1 MLNRYY
7 SGNFFRLYFL
17 FIVCSLVNIPRNA
30 IGQIPI
36 FVETFGNTAPGICDQ
51 GTFANGFVTSNG
63 TWIVTST
70 GNNDS
75 AANEWYI
82 SATEPGLS
90 INACATPGCY
100 LNSAFTKRTL
110 HVGNVPNSPNALT
123 ICLTGDCGAI
133 YDAGGFQ
140 TAVET
145 NKRVESPS
153 FLMTGQTTNLLV
165 FNYIEL
171 ADDLPLDEDKVEL
184 YFFDGNAWSPAVLA
198 DPPVTTVCGGSSVQW
213 EKFSV
218 LLPVLPADANV
229 KIGFLWKN
237 DNGGSGV
244 SPSFAVDSIIVYN
257 LGNMNANIIASD
269 TDICV
274 NTCIDFFTNAS
285 GPYNWIFNGA
295 SPSTSTLQNPPSICY
310 SSPGTY
316 SVQLII
322 GSDTS
327 NVSIAVNPCVAPT
340 TNFAASDTVF
350 CERTCITFSDLST
363 NGATGWSWS
372 FPGGIPSTSSSPSPP
387 PVCYDIPGLY
397 DVTLITFNQF
407 GSDTLVKTAYL
418 DVNVCPLPVADFS
431 SVPVQFCPQQCVS
444 FTNNSSN
451 GPITSYQ
458 WYFPGADTVTSSLA
472 NPTVCYSQEGLYDV
486 QLIVSNQFGSDT
498 VIKISEI
505 DVQFLPSAFASPDTE
520 MFSGSTYQLIAGGG
534 VTYLWEPMAGLSNIN
549 ISNPIASPAQT
560 TTYTVTISDGS
571 GCTSYKQVTI
581 TIVHD
586 NGVFVPNTFSPNGDG
601 WNDYLFVRGNNF
613 ESIKLVIFDRWGEKI
628 FESLNST
635 IGWDG
640 TYKGNEVD
648 PGVFAFV
655 VTVNYSN
662 KESFTQSGM
671 ITLIR

>member
-1 MLNRYY
+1 MINRYY
-7 SGNFFRLYFL
+7 IIKTFRV
-17 FIVCSLVNIPRNA
+17 FITIIFCSLINFPGNA
-30 IGQIPI
+30 IGQTPI
-36 FVETFGNTAPGICDQ
+36 FVESFGNTAPGICDQ
-51 GTFANGFVTSNG
+51 GTFAHGFVTSNG
-63 TWIVTST
+63 TWNVTNT

-90 INACATPGCY
+90 VNSCATAGCY
-100 LNSAFTKRTL
+100 LNSAYSNRTL

-153 FLMTGQTTNLLV
+153 FAMTGQTTNLLV

-184 YFFDGNAWSPAVLA
+184 YFYDGNTWSPAILA
-198 DPPVTTVCGGSSVQW
+198 DPPVTAVCGGNSVQW
-213 EKFSV
+213 EQFSV
-218 LLPVLPADANV
+218 LLPVIPVDANV

-237 DNGGSGV
+237 DNGGGGI
-244 SPSFAVDSIIVYN
+244 SPSFAVDSILVYY
-257 LGNMNANIIASD
+257 LGNLSANIIASD

-274 NTCIDFFTNAS
+274 NTCIDFFTSAA

-295 SPSTSTLQNPPSICY
+295 SPSTSTLQNPASICY
-310 SSPGTY
+310 SNPGTY
-316 SVQLII
+316 AVQLII

-327 NVSIAVNPCVAPT
+327 NVSITVNPCVAPT

-350 CERTCITFSDLST
+350 CERTCISFSDLST
-363 NGATGWSWS
+363 SGATGWSWS
-372 FPGGIPSTSSSPSPP
+372 FPGGIPSASSSPSPP

-407 GSDTLVKTAYL
+407 GSDTLIKTNYL
-418 DVNVCPLPVADFS
+418 DVNVCPLPVADFNN
-431 SVPVQFCPQQCVS
+431 VPVQFCPQQCIS
-444 FTNNSSN
+444 FTDNSSN

-458 WYFPGADTVTSSLA
+458 WYFPGADTVTSTSA

-505 DVQFLPSAFASPDTE
+505 DVQFLPSAFVSPDTE
-520 MFSGSTYQLIAGGG
+520 MYSGSTYQLIAGGG
-534 VTYLWEPMAGLSNIN
+534 VTYLWEPLTGLNNIN
-549 ISNPIASPAQT
+549 IPNPIASPTQT
-560 TTYTVTISDGS
+560 TSYTVSISDAS
-571 GCTSYKQVTI
+571 GCTSIKQVTI

-613 ESIKLVIFDRWGEKI
+613 ESIRLVIYDRWGEKI
-628 FESLNST
+628 FESQNST
-635 IGWDG
+635 TGWDG

-662 KESFTQSGM
+662 KETLTQSGM